1 MNRTAG
7 LPPYISPLGLFPR
20 VRRRAATADNRFRH
34 ARSALAMLLLAA
46 LAAIIPAP
54 VQAQGNVQ
62 SATYRVTFTGMFAD
76 DALASGVSP
85 PSGAHFSTLIGAVH
99 NDSVS
104 FWRSGGTASA
114 GVQSMA
120 EVGGTAALKSEINVD
135 SNPNV
140 LAVIEK
146 SIASG
151 GTATATVDIEVTAAH
166 PLVTLVT
173 MVAPSPDWFVGVSGL
188 SLRNINS
195 VSDGWW
201 QSVTVELFPY
211 DAGTEEGTEFSLNN
225 ADTSPRGTITSIK
238 GMGKFSNEP
247 LAQLT
252 FTKLDEAGAVSLFPA
267 EPRVGTV
274 LRATLSDTDGIVG
287 LVNWR
292 WAKSTDRNSW
302 SSISNSS
309 GSDYAPVEVDRG
321 EYLRATAAYSDGQGS
336 GRTAEAVSDNPTGE
350 WAPAPEISV
359 TTLVSGLNIPWD
371 IAFTHDGT
379 MLFTER
385 AGVLSSRLTDG
396 TVQIID
402 ADLRDLF
409 AIGETGL
416 MGIAVDPD
424 FASNRRFYTCQGH
437 TGPEV
442 QVVAWTIDSGYTTAT
457 RVADPLVGGI
467 PVRSGRHGG
476 CRLRFGAEGYL
487 WIATGDAASGTVP
500 QDLNSLGGKVLRVNA
515 STGTGAPA
523 NPFASSPLIYT
534 YGHRNVQ
541 GLALRT
547 GTGQMWSV
555 EHGPTIDDE
564 INLLAA
570 GGNYGWNPV
579 PGYNESVP
587 MTDLVEFPGA
597 IEAKWSSGPS
607 TLAASGAIFLEGE
620 HWDEWEGSLAVATLK
635 DRKLRLFEFTSG
647 SAFAGQVV
655 VPELDGDYGRLRTPM
670 LGPDG
675 ALYVTTSNGG
685 GADQI
690 LRIARVSAEP
700 EPPPPV
706 TAALVLS
713 ETVVTAPEGGSAEY
727 TVALAAEPAGVVTV
741 TATGAEGA
749 VMVSPSMLT
758 FTADNWDQ
766 AQTVMVS
773 TARDDEALADQVV
786 ILTHT
791 AAGGGYDE
799 APLAQVLVLMTVAGD
814 DYRNQVQTMYVAYY
828 GRPGDAGGL
837 DFWAGELEEANGIL
851 KEIIDAFGNSK
862 EFQDRFG
869 DLDDE
874 ELVNNIYEQLL
885 GRDADSEGLG
895 FYVNGLREG
904 RFTLATI
911 ALNVADGAGQKPDG
925 RDAAT
930 VANKLQAA
938 NAFSAALS
946 STGAPYGEFQIDD
959 AKLWLHEVDS
969 TAASVTAALNRL
981 LDLLEMFAGAAPFS
995 FRAMSQNVAPPGA
1008 W

>member
-1 MNRTAG
+1 MGRVSAG
-7 LPPYISPLGLFPR
+7 PRRKLSRAARSPLYISSLGLFPQI
-20 VRRRAATADNRFRH
+20 RRRDATADNRFRH
-34 ARSALAMLLLAA
+34 ARSALAMLLLAV
-46 LAAIIPAP
+46 LVAIIPAP
-54 VQAQGNVQ
+54 VQAQGNAQ
-62 SATYRVTFTGMFAD
+62 SATYRVTFTGMFAG
-76 DALASGVSP
+76 DALASGVST
-85 PSGAHFSTLIGAVH
+85 PSGAHFTTLIGAVH
-99 NDSVS
+99 NDSVTY
-104 FWRSGGTASA
+104 WRSGGTASA
-114 GVQSMA
+114 GIESMA
-120 EVGGTAALKSEINVD
+120 ELGGTAALKSEINVNGD
-135 SNPNV
+135 TNV

-188 SLRNINS
+188 SLRNTDG
-195 VSDGWW
+195 DGWW
-201 QSVTVELFPY
+201 QTVTVDLFPY
-211 DAGTEEGTEFSLNN
+211 DAGTEEGTEFSLSN
-225 ADTSPRGTITSIK
+225 AATSPRGTIASIK
-238 GMGKFSNEP
+238 GTGKFSNEP
-247 LAQLT
+247 LARLT

-274 LRATLSDTDGIVG
+274 LRAALSDPDGIDG
-287 LVNWR
+287 LVNWQ
-292 WAKSTDRNSW
+292 WAKSTDRNRW

-309 GSDYAPVEVDRG
+309 GSDYAPTEVDRG

-336 GRTAEAVSDNPTGE
+336 SRTAEEVSDNPVGE
-350 WAPAPEISV
+350 RAPAPEISV
-359 TTLVSGLNIPWD
+359 TTLISGLNIPWD

-385 AGVLSSRLTDG
+385 AGVLSSRFTDG
-396 TVQIID
+396 TVQRID

-424 FASNRRFYTCQGH
+424 FGTNRRFYTCQGH

-442 QVVAWTIDSGYTTAT
+442 QVLAWTIDSGYTTAT

-467 PVRSGRHGG
+467 PATSGRHGG
-476 CRLRFGAEGYL
+476 CRLRFGADGYL

-500 QDLNSLGGKVLRVNA
+500 QDLNSLGGKILRVNA
-515 STGTGAPA
+515 STGAGAPA

-541 GLALRT
+541 GLALRP
-547 GTGQMWSV
+547 GTRQMWSV
-555 EHGPTIDDE
+555 EHGPTVDDE

-579 PGYNESVP
+579 PGYNERVP
-587 MTDLVEFPGA
+587 MTDLVEFPSA
-597 IEAKWSSGPS
+597 IEARWSSGPS

-620 HWDEWEGSLAVATLK
+620 HWDEWEGRLAVATLR
-635 DRKLRLFEFTSG
+635 DSKLRLFEFTSG
-647 SAFAGQVV
+647 SVFSGQVV
-655 VPELDGDYGRLRTPM
+655 VAELDDAYGRLRTPM
-670 LGPDG
+670 LGLDG

-690 LRIARVSAEP
+690 LRISPASAEP
-700 EPPPPV
+700 EPLPPV

-741 TATGAEGA
+741 TATGAEGT
-749 VMVSPSMLT
+749 VTVTPSMLT

-773 TARDDEALADQVV
+773 TARDDAALADQAV

-791 AAGGGYDE
+791 AAGAGYDE
-799 APLAQVLVLMTVAGD
+799 APLAQVLVLVTVAGD
-814 DYRNQVQTMYVAYY
+814 DNRNQVQTMYVAYY

-837 DFWAGELEEANGIL
+837 DFWAGELEKANGRL
-851 KEIIDAFGNSK
+851 KEIIDSFGNSK

-874 ELVNNIYEQLL
+874 ELVNNIYQQLL
-885 GRDADSEGLG
+885 GRDADSGGLG

-904 RFTLATI
+904 RFTLASI

-930 VANKLQAA
+930 VANKLHAA
-938 NAFSAALS
+938 NAFSAALA

-959 AKLWLHEVDS
+959 AKLWLGEVDS

-981 LDLLEMFAGAAPFS
+981 PDLLEMFAGTAPFS
-995 FRAMSQNVAPPGA
+995 FRTTP
-1008 W
+1008 

>member
-1 MNRTAG
+1 MN
-7 LPPYISPLGLFPR
+7 PLGLFPR
-20 VRRRAATADNRFRH
+20 VRRRAAMEDNRFRH
-34 ARSALAMLLLAA
+34 ARIALATLLLAA

-54 VQAQGNVQ
+54 TPVQAQGNAQ
-62 SATYRVTFTGMFAD
+62 SATYRVTFTGMFAE
-76 DALASGVSP
+76 DALANGVST
-85 PSGAHFSTLIGAVH
+85 PSGAHFTTLIGAVH

-151 GTATATVDIEVTAAH
+151 GTATATVDIEVSAAH

-188 SLRNINS
+188 SLRNINAD
-195 VSDGWW
+195 SDGWW

-225 ADTSPRGTITSIK
+225 ADTSPRGTIASIK
-238 GMGKFSNEP
+238 GAGKFSNEP

-252 FTKLDEAGAVSLFPA
+252 FTKLDEAGAVSFFPA

-274 LRATLSDTDGIVG
+274 LRATLSDPDGIVG
-287 LVNWR
+287 SVNWR
-292 WAKSTDRNSW
+292 WAKSSNRNRW
-302 SSISNSS
+302 SSISNSG
-309 GSDYAPVEVDRG
+309 GSDYAPTEVDRG

-350 WAPAPEISV
+350 RAPAPEISV

-385 AGVLSSRLTDG
+385 AGVLSSRLADG
-396 TVQIID
+396 TVQSID

-442 QVVAWTIDSGYTTAT
+442 QVLAWTIDSGYTTAT
-457 RVADPLVGGI
+457 RVSDPLVGGI
-467 PVRSGRHGG
+467 PATSGRHGG
-476 CRLRFGAEGYL
+476 CRLRFGADGYL

-515 STGTGAPA
+515 STGAGAPA

-547 GTGQMWSV
+547 GTRQMWSV

-607 TLAASGAIFLEGE
+607 TLAASGAVFLEGE
-620 HWDEWEGSLAVATLK
+620 HWDEWEGRLAVATLR
-635 DRKLRLFEFTSG
+635 DSKLRLFEFTSG
-647 SAFAGQVV
+647 SAFSGQVV
-655 VPELDGDYGRLRTPM
+655 VAELDDTYGRLRTPM

-700 EPPPPV
+700 EPPPP
-706 TAALVLS
+706 
-713 ETVVTAPEGGSAEY
+713 P
-727 TVALAAEPAGVVTV
+727 P
-741 TATGAEGA
+741 
-749 VMVSPSMLT
+749 PS
-758 FTADNWDQ
+758 
-766 AQTVMVS
+766 
-773 TARDDEALADQVV
+773 
-786 ILTHT
+786 H
-791 AAGGGYDE
+791 
-799 APLAQVLVLMTVAGD
+799 PLP
-814 DYRNQVQTMYVAYY
+814 
-828 GRPGDAGGL
+828 RP
-837 DFWAGELEEANGIL
+837 WCC
-851 KEIIDAFGNSK
+851 
-862 EFQDRFG
+862 R
-869 DLDDE
+869 
-874 ELVNNIYEQLL
+874 
-885 GRDADSEGLG
+885 R
-895 FYVNGLREG
+895 
-904 RFTLATI
+904 
-911 ALNVADGAGQKPDG
+911 P
-925 RDAAT
+925 
-930 VANKLQAA
+930 
-938 NAFSAALS
+938 
-946 STGAPYGEFQIDD
+946 
-959 AKLWLHEVDS
+959 W
-969 TAASVTAALNRL
+969 
-981 LDLLEMFAGAAPFS
+981 
-995 FRAMSQNVAPPGA
+995 
-1008 W
+1008 